1 MREIDK
7 PLRKSV
13 RKQQFP
19 NEEQLSEQFL
29 IYKNRRSGYVSELT
43 KLIKKIKTS
52 LENKDYSK
60 LGDYDNRLE
69 NIITKVRRVTTKLID
84 LVSKDLKK
92 SDEILEFCTKQEL
105 RVVEIRKNILPHCS
119 EKQSEI
125 LPEKY
130 LIETSNLSQKE
141 LFTQI
146 KSPPR
151 FSSHQSER
159 SIFSEK
165 RVEKSYCS
173 DSHCSKSSKSFC
185 STSHSSKS
193 DKGKATSS
201 HSSKPSEKKAS
212 ALSKCSYSATGS
224 SNASYLSVSECRK
237 SAEHAKLAARQAE
250 ERAQRQL
257 KLLEQSFELER
268 QKIKEEVLVARENA
282 TLVEHQHFLNERLP
296 KEVKVRSR
304 SESPNGL
311 DENLIHK
318 WVNNSSPQ
326 CSLIGSDSVV
336 SESSNISSQLSGSNT
351 SVSEFPANNLPS
363 RTHNE
368 RIEYTSQ
375 RQCNKIKKP
384 VKYPPT
390 NNSMNLNV
398 AEVKSYNHHPLPQKD
413 PSNINDALHNLSLD
427 VNRNSVK
434 KKSDCTIDINSK
446 ILDKYIH

>member
-1 MREIDK
+1 MSEIDK

-13 RKQQFP
+13 RKRQFP

-146 KSPPR
+146 KSPSSLPKTR

-159 SIFSEK
+159 SIFSEN

-224 SNASYLSVSECRK
+224 SNASYLSVSERRK

-282 TLVEHQHFLNERLP
+282 TLVEHQNLLNECLP
-296 KEVKVRSR
+296 KEVK
-304 SESPNGL
+304 G
-311 DENLIHK
+311 
-318 WVNNSSPQ
+318 
-326 CSLIGSDSVV
+326 
-336 SESSNISSQLSGSNT
+336 
-351 SVSEFPANNLPS
+351 
-363 RTHNE
+363 
-368 RIEYTSQ
+368 
-375 RQCNKIKKP
+375 
-384 VKYPPT
+384 
-390 NNSMNLNV
+390 
-398 AEVKSYNHHPLPQKD
+398 
-413 PSNINDALHNLSLD
+413 
-427 VNRNSVK
+427 
-434 KKSDCTIDINSK
+434 
-446 ILDKYIH
+446 